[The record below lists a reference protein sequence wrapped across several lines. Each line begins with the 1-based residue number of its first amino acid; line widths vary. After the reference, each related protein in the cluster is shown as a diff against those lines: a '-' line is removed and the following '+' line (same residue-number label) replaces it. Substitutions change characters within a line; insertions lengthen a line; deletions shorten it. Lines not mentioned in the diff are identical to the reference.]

1 MKKYKIITI
10 AILYILIWNIVFPC
24 FSNATTVS
32 TIEQIKI
39 KYEQALITEGE
50 AQREKIKAQFP
61 DFDEKETNSMIASYL
76 QQKKED
82 IIKEIAETIADETLK
97 KEFLEQANSLGT
109 TYVNA
114 KYGNVTTQDDYF
126 NAFSVVLDGV
136 GGILTYLLK
145 LKWVF
150 LPASILELLGT
161 GLASIG
167 TENIDDPKEN
177 IYFLTLDSIFFNK
190 VTLTDI
196 NIFDF
201 NKAGPSNITQNNPVY
216 KIRQNIAQWYYAIRN
231 FAIIFGL
238 LALIYI
244 GVKMAISSV
253 AEDRAKYKKMLVD
266 WLVSIILVFTLHYVI
281 VIVVNINNSI
291 VGILDESRK
300 IVQEEL
306 AQEQVW
312 TQDIGS
318 LIGDIVIPEKTLQGK
333 LAEEALSISFVK
345 GWGAGILYILLMAMT
360 FIFLIVYI
368 KRMATIAFLTIIAPL
383 ITITYS
389 IDKSRKWKSRS
400 IKYLVKRVFSQCIN
414 STISLYYLFV
424 VYTKCYVFF
433 IYCYRNI

>member
-1 MKKYKIITI
+1 MYK
-10 AILYILIWNIVFPC
+10 
-24 FSNATTVS
+24 
-32 TIEQIKI
+32 
-39 KYEQALITEGE
+39 
-50 AQREKIKAQFP
+50 
-61 DFDEKETNSMIASYL
+61 
-76 QQKKED
+76 
-82 IIKEIAETIADETLK
+82 
-97 KEFLEQANSLGT
+97 
-109 TYVNA
+109 
-114 KYGNVTTQDDYF
+114 
-126 NAFSVVLDGV
+126 
-136 GGILTYLLK
+136 
-145 LKWVF
+145 
-150 LPASILELLGT
+150 
-161 GLASIG
+161 
-167 TENIDDPKEN
+167 
-177 IYFLTLDSIFFNK
+177 
-190 VTLTDI
+190 
-196 NIFDF
+196 
-201 NKAGPSNITQNNPVY
+201 
-216 KIRQNIAQWYYAIRN
+216 RQ
-231 FAIIFGL
+231 
-238 LALIYI
+238 
-244 GVKMAISSV
+244 

-345 GWGAGILYILLMAMT
+345 GWGAGILYVLLMAMT

-400 IKYLVKRVFSQCIN
+400 IKYLVKRVFSKCIN